1 MCVLTDGGPGA
12 RVAASVS
19 PQKLKLRYYRL
30 MVEYGNHEE
39 QYLDVSKNYRR
50 IYDTPSIQ
58 ADEDQWSRVL
68 RGAVIYAVLA
78 PYDNEQSDVV
88 HRLAKDKNLDKLP
101 VTRSV
106 CMRSEGRARCYGE
119 VLGRGARARPG
130 VRRGRG

>member
-1 MCVLTDGGPGA
+1 
-12 RVAASVS
+12 
-19 PQKLKLRYYRL
+19 

-50 IYDTPSIQ
+50 IYDTPSVQ

-106 CMRSEGRARCYGE
+106 CLRSEGRAR
-119 VLGRGARARPG
+119 
-130 VRRGRG
+130 